1 MATRSA
7 IGIENADGTV
17 TAVYCHWDGYPENNG
32 KILLEY
38 YPETETTKLIS
49 YGDIS
54 SLGEKI
60 DETTFYGRDRGEEN
74 IDAVTYANVEEYFND
89 FKGTVDYCYLLRNG
103 NWTVSKSHNRRFVAV
118 DKVLEQRERMYG

>member
-32 KILLEY
+32 KILLVH
-38 YPETETTKLIS
+38 YPETETTKLIG

-54 SLGEKI
+54 SLGETL
-60 DETTFYGRDRGEEN
+60 DQVVFYGRDRGEN
-74 IDAVTYANVEEYFND
+74 NVAPVTYSSVKEYFED
-89 FKGTVDYCYLLRNG
+89 FKDSVDYCYLLRNG
-103 NWTVSKSHNRRFVAV
+103 NWTVSKTVNQRFEEVN
-118 DKVLEQRERMYG
+118 KVLKTRERMYG